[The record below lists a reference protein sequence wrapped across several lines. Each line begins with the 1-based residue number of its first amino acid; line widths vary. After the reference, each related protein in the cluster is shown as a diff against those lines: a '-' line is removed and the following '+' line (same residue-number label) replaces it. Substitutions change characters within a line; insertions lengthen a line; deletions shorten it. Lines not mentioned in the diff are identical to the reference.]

1 MKGVNLGLK
10 VMKRLFA
17 VFLVLGALM
26 SVEAWAETEDLQT
39 GGQIGSWAMS
49 KMREGA
55 SAIGTAYDSVMSL
68 AQNTTMALV
77 GRTYK
82 GISRIYNNVIS
93 VLLGLIAFFWLFKHL
108 KSGGNIPKE
117 EIFKA
122 LTWVI
127 VFVIVYV
134 LLNSKAA
141 YDGVAQ
147 LFFYPQKILS
157 SIFGGQSDIAT
168 TLIKVFGEPLLKVFT
183 LGFNVYGDFTSS
195 ISLYKF
201 QYIADIPITQAIMT
215 IYVLYLLIALAISIA
230 VAIMHLYSTFLA
242 GVYLVFLPIVISLVP
257 IPQTKAMFG
266 AWVKAFI
273 GITAYVPLSNIA
285 LNILNANP
293 AKISITGNID
303 ASAMNAV
310 FIYSFSGILLG
321 IASICILFKI
331 PTWIS
336 ELLGVANQGV
346 GAGGVIGMVKTGA
359 DGLSKATMSKI
370 SPLAN
375 IARAATNSSGSK
387 ASSTISALSGGTIN
401 PNAINT
407 AGRLGGQVLK
417 DGYKLAKAGFNAMG
431 KHFSKK

>member
-26 SVEAWAETEDLQT
+26 SVEAWAETEDLQK
-39 GGQIGSWAMS
+39 GGQIGSWVRS
-49 KMREGA
+49 KMQQGA
-55 SAIGTAYDSVMSL
+55 NAIGTAYDSVMSL

-77 GRTYK
+77 GQTYK

-108 KSGGNIPKE
+108 KNGGNIPKE

-122 LTWVI
+122 LTWII

-168 TLIKVFGEPLLKVFT
+168 TLIKVFGEPLLKAFT
-183 LGFNVYGDFTSS
+183 LGFNVYGDFTSTV
-195 ISLYKF
+195 SLYKF
-201 QYIADIPITQAIMT
+201 QYIAGIPITQAIMT

-230 VAIMHLYSTFLA
+230 VATMHLYSTFLA
-242 GVYLVFLPIVISLVP
+242 GVYLVFLPIVISLIP

-273 GITAYVPLSNIA
+273 GITAYIPLSNIA

-293 AKISITGNID
+293 AKLNFSKDQID
-303 ASAMNAV
+303 TIMQSV
-310 FIYSFSGILLG
+310 LIYSLTGILLG

-359 DGLSKATMSKI
+359 DGLSKATMNKI

-375 IARAATNSSGSK
+375 IARAATNSSSSK

-401 PNAINT
+401 PNAIKT
-407 AGRLGGQVLK
+407 TGRL
-417 DGYKLAKAGFNAMG
+417 GYKLAKAGFNAMG